1 MTATIHTSA
10 ITSNTRYTAIIHYQ
24 EEILKRLT
32 GNTLERL
39 VPAVLNFLEHE
50 SIGAN
55 GSIINNTTHEVECSY
70 QKRCIEA

>member
-1 MTATIHTSA
+1 MTDFININPAASD
-10 ITSNTRYTAIIHYQ
+10 TRYTAIIHYQ
-24 EEILKRLT
+24 EEVLKRLT

-55 GSIINNTTHEVECSY
+55 GSIINNVTHEVECSY
-70 QKRCIEA
+70 QKRGIEA